1 MAKFRQIREATR
13 YNPYAIG
20 MAVAKKKAGYGSGP
34 AEDLPKSVIVKGHEI
49 AKKIKANES
58 FDAIL
63 DMTEEQLAELSKDT
77 MRSYLAKAPKSA
89 RIHGQIASDFEQRSK
104 AVRKPGLKDANTR
117 IAKKYKEKAW
127 NREDNIQKA
136 IDKLAGDK

>member
-1 MAKFRQIREATR
+1 MAKFRQIREATK

-20 MAVAKKKAGYGSGP
+20 MAVAKKKAGYGPGP

-58 FDAIL
+58 FDDIL
-63 DMTEEQLAELSKDT
+63 DMNEEQLAELSKDT

-89 RIHGQIASDFEQRSK
+89 RIHGMLSTDYKNAAE
-104 AVRKPGLKDANTR
+104 RKRNPGLKRALGNLSQ
-117 IAKKYKEKAW
+117 KYKSKAW
-127 NREDNIQKA
+127 KREDNIQKA
-136 IDKLAGDK
+136 IDKIAGSK

>member
-20 MAVAKKKAGYGSGP
+20 MAVAKKKAGITAEP
-34 AEDLPKSVIVKGHEI
+34 ADVPKSVITKAHEI
-49 AKKIKANES
+49 AKKIKANEN
-58 FDAIL
+58 FDHIL
-63 DMTEEQLAELSKDT
+63 DMTEEQLNELSPQT
-77 MRSYLAKAPKSA
+77 TRSYLAKAPKSA
-89 RIHGQIASDFEQRSK
+89 RILGQIASDFEQRSK
-104 AVRKPGLKDANTR
+104 AVRKPGLKDANIR